1 MQLLRNFI
9 TRPSVAKDGLKMS
22 SCKIQPNCFSCA
34 FEPIFQ
40 FTGLVGFPVLS
51 FQCHHK
57 NKNDQISF
65 STRNIVSL
73 ILMILFLTGA
83 NFYFLYNVW
92 ASDDPLTILPTVPVY
107 LLLSRYI
114 ATLTVALCKSR
125 FSKIAVIGMDAVIKY
140 WRQLTDE
147 DLLSEKIIA
156 QVHSVSL
163 KMIIFALSAPTF
175 VIVSAC
181 FTSFNRNVQLLQ
193 VVVCGIGLYADTLM
207 TFGFEM
213 LFNAL
218 FNIMTQQQFHVKHY
232 LEQYLFKKNHNF
244 SFKQYV
250 CFSSRLIISNV
261 WIFRNLEKF
270 VNLICVLCV
279 IFVTAI
285 VVINDYIALT
295 ILLDGDVYP
304 PGLIAIQL
312 QTIIAICL
320 AWRTMV
326 AIDKIGKMDT
336 IKEWEILTGEKII
349 ASTQL
354 KNLQTRLLTY
364 VAIAFSIGVFCLS
377 SNFKTSPQY
386 LKAIEAVN
394 FYIESVVFFGYII
407 IFDLFCVMYQEFYS
421 LLQTFL
427 EENQSNISDRTVL
440 IGRYNY
446 SFNAL
451 FYGSIKS
458 HNPCTLVWV
467 LLTILIL
474 ILKTFCLIVR
484 IMNHISIYSPI
495 LIAHEYSSFVFLI
508 AAMYKVEKLHSVYT
522 GVVGF
527 PALSFQCHH
536 KDKVDNISS
545 STRNVV
551 LLIFVILFLTGAN
564 FYFLYNVW
572 TNYDVEADP
581 ITVLPTVSV
590 CLLLFRKMAVIA
602 MDAVVKNWKMLADE
616 DLLPQK
622 IITDIHLHCL
632 KLITFALLA
641 PTFVIISACFI
652 SFETNIQF
660 AQLVVCGVGFYV
672 DVLATFGCEMLF
684 NALLKIMS
692 QHHAYVK
699 HYLERHLFIK
709 TDIRSSFKRYMNF
722 STRMHISNV
731 WIFRNLEIFLNPTC
745 VLCIIFTTAIVVVNA
760 YITLTISLDGDT
772 FPPGLIAI
780 QLQTL
785 TSICLLWRTVG
796 AIDNISK
803 VSDDIL
809 SFLFKYPISKLS
821 VSEAS
826 QIEMLIKTIVYQKPV
841 LRASDIFVVSTKLL
855 ASVSGTIVTYV
866 LVALQFHSAWTKS

>member
-1 MQLLRNFI
+1 
-9 TRPSVAKDGLKMS
+9 
-22 SCKIQPNCFSCA
+22 
-34 FEPIFQ
+34 
-40 FTGLVGFPVLS
+40 
-51 FQCHHK
+51 
-57 NKNDQISF
+57 
-65 STRNIVSL
+65 
-73 ILMILFLTGA
+73 
-83 NFYFLYNVW
+83 
-92 ASDDPLTILPTVPVY
+92 
-107 LLLSRYI
+107 
-114 ATLTVALCKSR
+114 
-125 FSKIAVIGMDAVIKY
+125 
-140 WRQLTDE
+140 
-147 DLLSEKIIA
+147 
-156 QVHSVSL
+156 
-163 KMIIFALSAPTF
+163 
-175 VIVSAC
+175 
-181 FTSFNRNVQLLQ
+181 
-193 VVVCGIGLYADTLM
+193 
-207 TFGFEM
+207 
-213 LFNAL
+213 
-218 FNIMTQQQFHVKHY
+218 
-232 LEQYLFKKNHNF
+232 
-244 SFKQYV
+244 
-250 CFSSRLIISNV
+250 
-261 WIFRNLEKF
+261 
-270 VNLICVLCV
+270 
-279 IFVTAI
+279 
-285 VVINDYIALT
+285 
-295 ILLDGDVYP
+295 
-304 PGLIAIQL
+304 
-312 QTIIAICL
+312 
-320 AWRTMV
+320 
-326 AIDKIGKMDT
+326 
-336 IKEWEILTGEKII
+336 
-349 ASTQL
+349 
-354 KNLQTRLLTY
+354 
-364 VAIAFSIGVFCLS
+364 
-377 SNFKTSPQY
+377 
-386 LKAIEAVN
+386 
-394 FYIESVVFFGYII
+394 
-407 IFDLFCVMYQEFYS
+407 
-421 LLQTFL
+421 
-427 EENQSNISDRTVL
+427 
-440 IGRYNY
+440 
-446 SFNAL
+446 
-451 FYGSIKS
+451 
-458 HNPCTLVWV
+458 
-467 LLTILIL
+467 
-474 ILKTFCLIVR
+474 
-484 IMNHISIYSPI
+484 MNHISIYSPI

-508 AAMYKVEKLHSVYT
+508 AAMSE
-522 GVVGF
+522 
-527 PALSFQCHH
+527 
-536 KDKVDNISS
+536 
-545 STRNVV
+545 
-551 LLIFVILFLTGAN
+551 

-641 PTFVIISACFI
+641 PHCYISACFI